1 MAPLGVVAAPEL
13 ELLHEQAVH
22 VAAPEA
28 GIGLVAVAV
37 LIHSEI
43 PELCHL
49 RVERRVGAVP
59 LTRAELEPGPCARDR
74 DVQLAR
80 RVQLRCGQ

>member
-1 MAPLGVVAAPEL
+1 MVPIGVAAAPEI

-28 GIGLVAVAV
+28 GVGPVGVAV
-37 LIHSEI
+37 LIDALI
-43 PELCHL
+43 TELCHL
-49 RVERRVGAVP
+49 LVERRIGAVP
-59 LTRAELEPGPCARDR
+59 LTRAELAPGPRARDR
-74 DVQLAR
+74 DVQLGR